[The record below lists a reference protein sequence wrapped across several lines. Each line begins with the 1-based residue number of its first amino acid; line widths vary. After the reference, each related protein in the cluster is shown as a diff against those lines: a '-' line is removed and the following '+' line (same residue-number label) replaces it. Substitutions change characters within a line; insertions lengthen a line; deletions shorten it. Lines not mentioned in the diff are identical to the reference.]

1 MEDFNKKIA
10 DKLSTY
16 EYSQELTDE
25 KVVGFFE
32 KLDSQTADNT
42 KVIPMHPTD
51 ANSLS
56 FVWKIAASVVIL
68 LTASFAT
75 YRLSE
80 VTVQV
85 ERGVSQTVQLPDGS
99 QVQLNADS
107 RLNYNQLTWIASRN
121 VSLEGEAFFDVQKGE
136 KFTVNSNLGSTQVM
150 GTSFNI
156 FARDDQYTVKC
167 FTGKVGVSSYQANS
181 ELIKLTPGMG
191 VRIQSDQPIRAFD
204 FDKDASSD
212 WRKGKYYFDNAPLKE
227 VLATLSRQYNVEME
241 YEPQLGELRYTG
253 YFDNRDLEKA
263 LKLICKPVGL
273 TYVIRND
280 EVEIR

>member
-16 EYSQELTDE
+16 KYSQELTDE
-25 KVVGFFE
+25 KVSGFFE
-32 KLDSQTADNT
+32 KLDSQTADT
-42 KVIPMHPTD
+42 TQVIPMHSTD

-56 FVWKIAASVVIL
+56 LVWKIAASVVIL

-85 ERGVSQTVQLPDGS
+85 ERGVSETVQLPDGS

-107 RLNYNQLTWIASRN
+107 RLNYNTLTWIASRS

-156 FARDDQYTVKC
+156 FARDDQYIVKC
-167 FTGKVGVSSYQANS
+167 FSGKVGVSAKIN
-181 ELIKLTPGMG
+181 EVIKLSPGKG
-191 VRIQSDQPIRAFD
+191 VRILSGQPVSAFD
-204 FDKDASSD
+204 FDKDGSND
-212 WRKGKYYFDNAPLKE
+212 WRKGKYYFDNARLKE
-227 VLATLSRQYNVEME
+227 VLATLSRQYNVEVNYPFK
-241 YEPQLGELRYTG
+241 YEKLRYTG
-253 YFDNRDLEKA
+253 YFDNSDLEKA

-273 TYVIRND
+273 TFVIRDNKV
-280 EVEIR
+280 EVR